1 MDRRPP
7 FPSDFRLYLAS
18 QSPRRRELLDGLGVP
33 FIVVPSESEELLK
46 GDRPSRLA
54 EGNAAAKV
62 AGAVLPSGAAGGDFV
77 LGTDTLVVID
87 GRLLGKPADAADARR
102 MLALLS
108 GRAHQVVS
116 GVALA
121 RLGAAGPTPLGNGGL
136 LLGGAAS
143 TRVDVR
149 PLDQAEVDAYIASG
163 EWEDKAGAYAI
174 QGLAALFIEGI
185 AGEYANVVGLP
196 VHLVAQLFR
205 RLGFDLLTRTW
216 VA

>member
-7 FPSDFRLYLAS
+7 FPADFRLYLAS
-18 QSPRRRELLDGLGVP
+18 RSPRRRELLDGLGVP
-33 FIVVPSESEELLK
+33 FTVVPSHSEERLE

-54 EGNAAAKV
+54 EDNAVAKI
-62 AGAVLPSGAAGGDFV
+62 AGAVLPAQAAPGHFV
-77 LGTDTLVVID
+77 LGTDTLVVAE
-87 GRLLGKPADAADARR
+87 GRPLGKPADEDDARR
-102 MLALLS
+102 MLGLLS
-108 GRAHQVVS
+108 GRSHEVVS

-121 RLGAAGPTPLGNGGL
+121 QLGGTASMLPGDGGRLLSGAA
-136 LLGGAAS
+136 A

-149 PLDQAEVDAYIASG
+149 PLGRDEVDAYLASG

-205 RLGFDLLTRTW
+205 RNGFDLLTRTW
-216 VA
+216 GG